1 MATTTSRAPEG
12 GSPDVPI
19 PNRRK
24 HPCVLCQQ
32 RKVKCDRTEPC
43 ANCTKARVECIS
55 PSTLPP
61 KKRKK
66 RFPEAELLAR
76 LRRYEDHLKAY
87 GADIDAINSGSIIP
101 LPVPITTKLP
111 DDCTESA
118 DSHAPA
124 EQHMRSLAI
133 RRSLKHTNHTP
144 WTGVNEEFRDAED
157 ILQGSSG
164 DELYDKPL
172 TRTYDAIHSDGG
184 DLLFCTPTNERMID
198 LHPPTVQ
205 IFRLWQKFLDNVNPI
220 VKIFHAPTVQL
231 QILEASADLENVSKE
246 TETLM
251 FGIYATAIS
260 SLSEPECTSMFGEEK
275 EVLRTRYSG
284 AARQALHRA
293 GLLRT
298 SNLTIL
304 QGFVL
309 YLLSCLNF
317 HIDPRSLFCLT
328 GIAVRIGQRMGLC
341 YDGANYGLQP
351 FEIEMRRRLWWQIM
365 LLDFRVAEVSGA
377 GCSILTHVWTTKFPL
392 NVNDSDLYPDMRDA
406 PPEHTSGVTEMI
418 YVLQQCEITSHF
430 NKMRSSHDALHIKD
444 KKIDE
449 LAAHLEKT
457 YLQYCDPSIPLHVL
471 SIFMSRARIAKLHMG
486 PRHPH
491 LISST
496 TMNVEEKEGLF
507 SLSLEMMENHNA
519 LMSSSAMKSFFWHIV
534 INFPFPAHV
543 YLLTSL
549 RTRVQDEMADR
560 AWASFEEFFRLRMM
574 LWERRENVRAKESA
588 LHAALSNLTV
598 KAWDAREKARPGIE
612 VPGVISKLRGEV
624 RKRKAQSPKHVP
636 AETETE
642 TPPQLVDG
650 VSGGVFTDSF
660 AWMDQHNVGFE
671 QNVDLGQ
678 GVMHGIMVGQDNSS
692 VGMGLGWDFWNDL
705 MPMNGNVD
713 ANGQEYSAHNMYS
726 T

>member
-1 MATTTSRAPEG
+1 MSTMPAKTPSRG
-12 GSPDVPI
+12 TLDGT
-19 PNRRK
+19 RK

-32 RKVKCDRTEPC
+32 RKVKCDRNEPC
-43 ANCTKARVECIS
+43 ANCVKARVDCIS

-76 LRRYEDHLKAY
+76 LRRYEDHLRAY
-87 GADIDAINSGSIIP
+87 GADIDAINAGGIVP
-101 LPVPITTKLP
+101 LPVPAAKSL
-111 DDCTESA
+111 DDGAEAA
-118 DSHAPA
+118 DPRASVD
-124 EQHMRSLAI
+124 QHMRSLAI
-133 RRSLKHTNHTP
+133 RRALKHTTHAP

-164 DELYDKPL
+164 DEMYDKPI

-184 DLLFCTPTNERMID
+184 DLLFSTPATERMID
-198 LHPPTVQ
+198 LHPSTVQ

-246 TETLM
+246 METLM
-251 FGIYATAIS
+251 FGIYTTAIC
-260 SLSEPECTSMFGEEK
+260 SLSDTECTTMFGEEK
-275 EVLRTRYSG
+275 EVLRLRYSG
-284 AARQALHRA
+284 GARQALHRA

-309 YLLSCLNF
+309 YLISCLNF

-328 GIAVRIGQRMGLC
+328 GIAVRIAQRMGLC
-341 YDGANYGLQP
+341 YDGASYGLQP

-365 LLDFRVAEVSGA
+365 LLDFRVAELSGA

-392 NVNDSDLYPDMRDA
+392 NVNDSDLYPDMRD
-406 PPEHTSGVTEMI
+406 PPAEHNGVTEMV
-418 YVLQQCEITSHF
+418 YVLTLCEITSHF
-430 NKMRSSHDALHIKD
+430 NKMRSSHSSLQVKD
-444 KKIDE
+444 KEIDD

-471 SIFMSRARIAKLHMG
+471 SILMVRTRVAKLHMG

-491 LISST
+491 LIQSK
-496 TMNVEEKEGLF
+496 TMGVAEKEGLF
-507 SLSLEMMENHNA
+507 SLSLQMLQNHNT
-519 LMSSSAMKSFFWHIV
+519 LMGSNAMKNFFWHIV

-549 RTRVQDEMADR
+549 KTRVQDEMSDK
-560 AWASFEEFFRLRMM
+560 AWEAFAEFFRLRMM
-574 LWERRENVRAKESA
+574 LWDRSETVRPKESA
-588 LHAALSNLTV
+588 LHAAFANLTV
-598 KAWDAREKARPGIE
+598 KAWDAREKALAGIE
-612 VPGVISKLRGEV
+612 VPPMVAMMKEEV
-624 RKRKAQSPKHVP
+624 RAKKSPKE
-636 AETETE
+636 AMTE
-642 TPPQLVDG
+642 TPPVVASEGNNGDM
-650 VSGGVFTDSF
+650 FTDSF
-660 AWMDQHNVGFE
+660 SWMDQPNVGLG
-671 QNVDLGQ
+671 QVTDLGS
-678 GVMHGIMVGQDNSS
+678 GVMHGIMMGQDNSS

-705 MPMNGNVD
+705 MPVYGNGNV
-713 ANGQEYSAHNMYS
+713 NGEEFGAGQNMYS
-726 T
+726 S